1 MMLSKLHAFN
11 GSQVAAAGYCRF
23 YQIWMEPYGKRLLLV
38 NIKVSDVITTHHHH
52 LRVKQFLAVPK
63 SGDEWKQL
71 GLLRKWQIT
80 VIAQRQ
86 PLTSDKHPEGEADG
100 AMLVRVYTNTVP
112 LVGSRC
118 RHFPFV
124 SIFRPSKPFSM
135 QLLCRDSVLQNLFP
149 TPVQTLTSD
158 RRKSVAHAGP
168 LVI

>member
-11 GSQVAAAGYCRF
+11 GSQVAAVGYCRF

-38 NIKVSDVITTHHHH
+38 NIKVSDVITTHHHQ

-86 PLTSDKHPEGEADG
+86 PLTSDKHPEGEAAG
-100 AMLVRVYTNTVP
+100 ASVYKYNATRGQQASP
-112 LVGSRC
+112 FPIRC
-118 RHFPFV
+118 N
-124 SIFRPSKPFSM
+124 I
-135 QLLCRDSVLQNLFP
+135 QTQQSVLNAVALQGFSASELIPN
-149 TPVQTLTSD
+149 TSPD
-158 RRKSVAHAGP
+158 SDLGYAEVWAPCYLRRC
-168 LVI
+168 